1 MSKYDVKISGIG
13 EDCPNDSDRITVVVD
28 VYDVLKAFN
37 VTNPAI
43 AHAVKK
49 LLKAG
54 DRGYK
59 DIQQDY
65 NEAIASIQRGV
76 ELEARD

>member
-1 MSKYDVKISGIG
+1 MNKYEVKIKNKMCQDMVI
-13 EDCPNDSDRITVVVD
+13 D
-28 VYDVLKAFN
+28 VYDVLVAFN
-37 VTNPAI
+37 VTNPAT

-59 DIQQDY
+59 SKIQDY
-65 NEAIASIQRGV
+65 TEAMSSLCRAV
-76 ELEARD
+76 DLEGTTCM